1 MSHNFEKS
9 VKGATKVKLAAPKS
23 KYIEHILVATHTG
36 EAGVAEIFRTLQLRL
51 RDSTWTIV
59 FKALIVIHLM
69 IREGQ
74 LDATLQYMAENPQ
87 KLAISGYSEVQSQ
100 GHNIRRYSEYLLAR
114 AKAFESTK
122 TDYVRSGQGRMKR
135 LTVEKGLLRET
146 EIVQRQIRAL
156 LRCDLLTDDVEN
168 EISLTAFRLLTLDL
182 LTLYSVMNEGTINVL
197 EHYFEMSRPDSERA
211 LEIYKTFTQQTEEV
225 VKFLGVARHFQS
237 ATRLE
242 IPKLKH
248 ASTDLTR
255 LLEDDLNDPDFNLRR
270 REYLARKQGK
280 SVGAPSSVPKNATGD
295 HAVNHAASPAAR
307 PQTQPNPQAQAK
319 SNPVDLI
326 DFFDSIEQNQQPMAQ
341 QNAYQQQQFQQ
352 QPQAM
357 QFQQAGFQ
365 PQQQPFYAQQTGFPQ
380 QPMQQQQP
388 QPTGFGQQSSPFGPQ
403 FTSQNPQQFNQPQV
417 PQPLQPDHTGA
428 GFGGYSAQ
436 PQNYGHQPNLAP
448 IPQNDVT
455 AFPPQQ
461 QQPQPQQ
468 QLAPGAQPHLLQP
481 QSTNPFR
488 QSMLM
493 STPTGSAAPLDRQNT
508 NPFARRLSTAN
519 PQFNTGGFEAFAP
532 AQAQPQAQVQQ
543 AAPLQAQR
551 TGTNPFARSSSVPPQ
566 QSPGLQPPAA
576 APLRPNP
583 TGSTNPFRQSAFVNQ
598 QTGQGWHVGGQQGT
612 MGGLEQLDTVPI
624 FPRPG
629 M

>member
-9 VKGATKVKLAAPKS
+9 VKGATKIKLAAPKS

-59 FKALIVIHLM
+59 FKALIVVHLM

-74 LDATLQYMAENPQ
+74 LDATLQYMAENPRR
-87 KLAISGYSEVQSQ
+87 LAISGFSEVQSQ
-100 GHNIRRYSEYLLAR
+100 GHNIRRYSDYLIAR
-114 AKAFESTK
+114 ARAFEDTK

-146 EIVQRQIRAL
+146 EIVQHQIHAL
-156 LRCDLLTDDVEN
+156 LKCDLLTDDVEN
-168 EISLTAFRLLTLDL
+168 EISLTAFRLLVLDL

-211 LEIYKTFTQQTEEV
+211 LEIYKTFTVQTEEV

-280 SVGAPSSVPKNATGD
+280 SGGTPPPVSKTATGD
-295 HAVNHAASPAAR
+295 RAVSNANTMPAR
-307 PQTQPNPQAQAK
+307 PQTQPNPQTQK
-319 SNPVDLI
+319 SNQSDLI

-341 QNAYQQQQFQQ
+341 TNPFQQAQLQQ

-357 QFQQAGFQ
+357 QFQQTGFP
-365 PQQQPFYAQQTGFPQ
+365 PQQQAFYAQQTGF
-380 QPMQQQQP
+380 QQP
-388 QPTGFGQQSSPFGPQ
+388 QPTGFDQQAAFGNQFAPQNIQQFGQ
-403 FTSQNPQQFNQPQV
+403 PQQQQQA
-417 PQPLQPDHTGA
+417 PQPLQPNHTGA

-436 PQNYGHQPNLAP
+436 PQTYGFQSNLAP
-448 IPQNDVT
+448 IPQHDMS
-455 AFPPQQ
+455 AFSQQ
-461 QQPQPQQ
+461 QQMPMAQQ
-468 QLAPGAQPHLLQP
+468 QLQP

-493 STPTGSAAPLDRQNT
+493 STPTGSATPATPLNRQNT
-508 NPFARRLSTAN
+508 NPFARRLSTVN
-519 PQFNTGGFEAFAP
+519 PQLDTNVPQAYP
-532 AQAQPQAQVQQ
+532 QAQPQAPQQ
-543 AAPLQAQR
+543 PAPLQAQR
-551 TGTNPFARSSSVPPQ
+551 TGTNPFARASSVPPP
-566 QSPGLQPPAA
+566 QSQGLQPPAA

-629 M
+629 LS

>member
-69 IREGQ
+69 VREGQ

-87 KLAISGYSEVQSQ
+87 KLAISGFSEVQSQ

-146 EIVQRQIRAL
+146 EIVQKQIRAL

-255 LLEDDLNDPDFNLRR
+255 LLEDDLNDPDFNQRR

-280 SVGAPSSVPKNATGD
+280 SVEAPPSAAKNPTGD
-295 HAVNHAASPAAR
+295 HSAHHANPTPAR
-307 PQTQPNPQAQAK
+307 PQTQPNPQAQAT

-341 QNAYQQQQFQQ
+341 QNAFQQQQFQQ

-365 PQQQPFYAQQTGFPQ
+365 PQQQAFYAQQTGFPPQ
-380 QPMQQQQP
+380 QMQQQP
-388 QPTGFGQQSSPFGPQ
+388 QVAGLGQQSSPFGPQ
-403 FTSQNPQQFNQPQV
+403 YTAQNPQHLNQPLV

-436 PQNYGHQPNLAP
+436 PQNYGYQPNLAP
-448 IPQNDVT
+448 IPQNDVS

-461 QQPQPQQ
+461 QQQQQPQQ
-468 QLAPGAQPHLLQP
+468 QLVPGSQQLLQP

-493 STPTGSAAPLDRQNT
+493 SSPTGSAAPLDRQNT

-519 PQFNTGGFEAFAP
+519 PQFNAGGPEAFAS
-532 AQAQPQAQVQQ
+532 AQAQSQAQVQQ
-543 AAPLQAQR
+543 PAPLQAQR

-566 QSPGLQPPAA
+566 QSQGLQPPAA

-598 QTGQGWHVGGQQGT
+598 QTGQGWHVAGQQGT
-612 MGGLEQLDTVPI
+612 MGGLEQLDTVPV